1 MKLTFPVVCLLAA
14 LALSCS
20 STPKSPAPPIR
31 VGGETRSLN
40 ALVGRWEGVYTN
52 PANGRTGTIVL
63 EFLSGKEA
71 HGDILMIP
79 PGSTDRKPSAEETL
93 RTMPRVL
100 EINFIQA
107 AGDELSGTV
116 GPYEDPDSHCAA
128 HTAFQGTLRGDT
140 IEGSFRTECLDSHG
154 KSDANMPAT
163 TGSWRVSRK
172 KSGAA
177 AGRRDMPDLTYPQ
190 GAGFRAAVQR
200 MVRSAV

>member
-1 MKLTFPVVCLLAA
+1 MARRFPPGAVVFFLLGA
-14 LALSCS
+14 LAVSCS
-20 STPKSPAPPIR
+20 SAPRSPAPPVP
-31 VGGETRSLN
+31 VGGESRSLN
-40 ALVGRWEGVYTN
+40 ALVGRWEGTYTN

-63 EFLSGKEA
+63 EFLTGKEA

-107 AGDELSGTV
+107 EGDELSGTV

-128 HTAFQGTLRGDT
+128 HTGFRGTLRGDT

-154 KSDANMPAT
+154 KADPNLPAT
-163 TGSWRVSRK
+163 TGSWKVTRK
-172 KSGAA
+172 KS
-177 AGRRDMPDLTYPQ
+177 
-190 GAGFRAAVQR
+190 
-200 MVRSAV
+200 